1 MIGNLGKYLE
11 MTKPKVTL
19 LNLFVGAVCF
29 VLATFPTIEVSRLLV
44 FIIAGYMTAGGCGV
58 LNCVYDCNL
67 DKLMTRTSAR
77 AIPAGFVTP
86 RNALIF
92 GSVMTVAGFTFS
104 YFALNGLTALM
115 MVLGAFFYVF
125 VYTIVLKRASSW
137 NVVIG
142 GFAGC
147 FAALSG
153 WTAAVNGVSLLPLLV
168 SALDFL
174 WTPGHLWGL
183 AIRKV
188 TEYSKA
194 RIPMLPVAVGI
205 PRASQIVLLFNALT
219 VVSSLLLPLFCLAG
233 LSYAVIAALAGAWFL
248 FENGRLIAFP
258 SETRGFRVF
267 LASMSYLAI
276 IMTGLILDK
285 ILFWA

>member
-1 MIGNLGKYLE
+1 

-19 LNLFVGAVCF
+19 LNLFVGTACF
-29 VLATFPTIEVSRLLV
+29 VLAAFPTIQVSKLLV
-44 FIIAGYMTAGGCGV
+44 FIVAGYLAAGGCGV
-58 LNCVYDCNL
+58 LNCVYDSNL
-67 DKLMTRTSAR
+67 DKLMSRTSAR

-86 RNALIF
+86 PNALVF
-92 GSVMTVAGFTFS
+92 GSGMTGVGIIVS
-104 YFALNGLTALM
+104 YFVFNSLTALM
-115 MVLGAFFYVF
+115 MMLGALFYVF
-125 VYTIVLKRASSW
+125 VYTILLKRTSSW

-153 WTAAVNGVSLLPLLV
+153 WTAAVNALSILPVLV
-168 SALDFL
+168 SVLDFL

-188 TEYSKA
+188 KEYSKA

-205 PRASQIVLLFNALT
+205 PRASQIVLLVNALT
-219 VVSSLLLPLFCLAG
+219 VVSSLLLPLFGLAG
-233 LSYAVIAALAGAWFL
+233 LSYTVIAASAGAWFL
-248 FENGRLIAFP
+248 FENGRLIALP
-258 SETRGFRVF
+258 CEMRGFRVF
-267 LASMSYLAI
+267 LASMPYLAI

-285 ILFWA
+285 ILF